1 MALPIMVLPAAE
13 ELPWRFPSWAADGPG
28 HALFAH
34 RVVDLNEQGNIDK
47 TERSC
52 MMRIALLS
60 AVAVG
65 AFRAPLPSRR
75 SSSARFAGEDKRRQR
90 LDPRFGFFGFE
101 LAWVLADAARQVARG
116 STRIGDLVI
125 AGADTADLVQYQSY
139 VLERVYWQGDD
150 DGAVRRVDVDDL
162 DADRPPGCERY
173 EKYLAL
179 YSPRY
184 HAKTGAA
191 VVRPDEAQ
199 LIPLRRE
206 VADAS
211 VLAIPGFFWVAV
223 CYNFIEYGKATG
235 RM

>member
-1 MALPIMVLPAAE
+1 MRALKLRA
-13 ELPWRFPSWAADGPG
+13 PS
-28 HALFAH
+28 
-34 RVVDLNEQGNIDK
+34 I
-47 TERSC
+47 S
-52 MMRIALLS
+52 IALLS

-75 SSSARFAGEDKRRQR
+75 SSGARFAGEDKRRQR

-101 LAWVLADAARQVARG
+101 LVWVLADAARQVARG

-150 DGAVRRVDVDDL
+150 DGAVKRVDVDDL

>member
-1 MALPIMVLPAAE
+1 MRALKLRA
-13 ELPWRFPSWAADGPG
+13 PS
-28 HALFAH
+28 
-34 RVVDLNEQGNIDK
+34 VY
-47 TERSC
+47 
-52 MMRIALLS
+52 IALVS

-75 SSSARFAGEDKRRQR
+75 SSTARFAGEDKRRQR

-101 LAWVLADAARQVARG
+101 LIWVLADAARQVARG

-125 AGADTADLVQYQSY
+125 AAPIPPTSCNIRATRSS
-139 VLERVYWQGDD
+139 RVYWQGDD

-184 HAKTGAA
+184 HAVTGAA
-191 VVRPDEAQ
+191 AVRPDEAQ
-199 LIPLRRE
+199 LIIPLRRE

>member
-1 MALPIMVLPAAE
+1 MRALKLRA
-13 ELPWRFPSWAADGPG
+13 PS
-28 HALFAH
+28 
-34 RVVDLNEQGNIDK
+34 IY
-47 TERSC
+47 
-52 MMRIALLS
+52 IALLS

-65 AFRAPLPSRR
+65 AFRNAPAIGARARDGRQGRRGAFRAPLRSRR
-75 SSSARFAGEDKRRQR
+75 ISSARFAGEDKRRQR

-150 DGAVRRVDVDDL
+150 DGAVRKVDVDDL

-184 HAKTGAA
+184 HAETGAA

>member
-1 MALPIMVLPAAE
+1 MRALKLRA
-13 ELPWRFPSWAADGPG
+13 PS
-28 HALFAH
+28 
-34 RVVDLNEQGNIDK
+34 VY
-47 TERSC
+47 
-52 MMRIALLS
+52 IALLS

-65 AFRAPLPSRR
+65 AFRAPLRSRR

-139 VLERVYWQGDD
+139 VLGAYWQGDD

-191 VVRPDEAQ
+191 VRPDEAQ
-199 LIPLRRE
+199 LIPCGARSRT
-206 VADAS
+206 S